1 MKNSAVKPWEKSE
14 SEKALMK
21 LKAQLKSQEFH
32 TKNSTK
38 TLTKKGTKND

>member
-1 MKNSAVKPWEKSE
+1 MKNSEVKPWEKSE

-21 LKAQLKSQEFH
+21 LKALLRNQEFY
-32 TKNSTK
+32 TKHSTK